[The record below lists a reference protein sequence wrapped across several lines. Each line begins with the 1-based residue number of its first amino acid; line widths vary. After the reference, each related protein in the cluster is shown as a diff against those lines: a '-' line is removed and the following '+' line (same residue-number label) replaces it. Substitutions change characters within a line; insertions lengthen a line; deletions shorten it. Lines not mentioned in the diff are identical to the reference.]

1 MRGAQVRVRC
11 CPVNHLA
18 HRNPPRRRRRAERM
32 ETNEYYAEI
41 MINDVLLRR
50 LRADGQRKIK
60 ALKYHIKSWIER
72 TAYPASLS

>member
-1 MRGAQVRVRC
+1 
-11 CPVNHLA
+11 
-18 HRNPPRRRRRAERM
+18 M

-50 LRADGQRKIK
+50 LRADGQRQIK